1 MSDNNLYLDLAA
13 RISEGFPELDSDVI
27 TDFSDSN
34 EEYAALTDR
43 IAEMKKQHPF
53 ITQVLEDKG
62 ALQLSEQ
69 EHGILTEFFA
79 LYMQADNMEREQLYF
94 RGHTDCIAYLKRIG
108 AL

>member
-1 MSDNNLYLDLAA
+1 MNDNNSYLDLAA
-13 RISEGFPELDSDVI
+13 RISETFPELDSDVI

-53 ITQVLEDKG
+53 IAQVLEGKG
-62 ALQLSEQ
+62 EIQLLEQ
-69 EHGILTEFFA
+69 EHDILTEFFS

-94 RGHTDCIAYLKRIG
+94 RGHTDCISYLKKVG